1 MINLKD
7 NSSFSVPKEDIESFL
22 FLRNIA
28 NRDIA
33 TLLDEQD
40 KGLLVYPHSFAECKD
55 MLEKQTIFSLQ
66 ETENEGKCSSL
77 KIQTSNMVGFIGMSG
92 HNISISSRFSD
103 CSGGDYFLHYM
114 IEKTL
119 DFNLFNLPYGTS
131 KEPIFN
137 LLLFL
142 FPKFLNE
149 ALRQGIY
156 KEYRQ
161 NCYNDSNLRGCIDI
175 PRQIRS
181 NIPFN
186 GRIAYK
192 TREFSQDN
200 SVTELI
206 RHTIEH
212 IRIQK
217 IGKSILNKD
226 AETRANVE
234 QIIAATQSYCH
245 NEREKII
252 HKNQRKVNHPYFT
265 YYTALQS
272 LCLRILRHDKVGY
285 DNSDNEI
292 YGILIDV
299 SYLWEEYL
307 ATLLVK
313 QGFKHPKNRQGD
325 GRIHL
330 AKGGKFPRYP
340 DFYDKD
346 SFGTII
352 DAKYKPL
359 LDKDNQYRIDRND
372 IHQLITYMYRL
383 QGKCGILIHPI
394 SSPTEEDAAYLL
406 CGYGEKDNAKMKV
419 YSFLI
424 PQNTSSYQEFKEK
437 IKESEDQLL
446 SQCISKEGMLRTTL
460 SY

>member
-1 MINLKD
+1 MKIINLKD
-7 NSSFSVPKEDIESFL
+7 NASFSIPKEDIESYL

-33 TLLDEQD
+33 TLLDEQG
-40 KGLLVYPHSFAECKD
+40 KGLLVYPHSFAECRD
-55 MLEKQTIFSLQ
+55 VLEKQPILSLQ
-66 ETENEGKCSSL
+66 ETDFEGKCSSL
-77 KIQTSNMVGFIGMSG
+77 KIQTSNIVGFIGTG
-92 HNISISSRFSD
+92 GRNVSISSRFAD
-103 CSGGDYFLHYM
+103 CSKGDYFLHYM

-119 DFNLFNLPYGTS
+119 DFNLFDLSYGTS
-131 KEPIFN
+131 EESIFN
-137 LLLFL
+137 FLLFL

-156 KEYRQ
+156 KEYKQ
-161 NCYNDSNLRGCIDI
+161 NSYNDSNLRGYIDI

-200 SVTELI
+200 PVTELI
-206 RHTIEH
+206 RHTIEY

-217 IGKSILNKD
+217 IGKAVLAKD
-226 AETRANVE
+226 VETRTNVE
-234 QIIAATQSYCH
+234 QIIAATQSYCR
-245 NEREKII
+245 NERDKVI
-252 HKNQRKVNHPYFT
+252 HRNQRKINHPYFT
-265 YYTALQS
+265 YYNALQS
-272 LCLRILRHDKVGY
+272 LCLRILRHDKIRY

-313 QGFKHPKNRQGD
+313 QGFIHPENRRGW
-325 GRIHL
+325 GRIYL
-330 AKGGKFPRYP
+330 AKGGKFSRYP
-340 DFYDKD
+340 DYYDKEP
-346 SFGTII
+346 FGTII

-359 LDKDNQYRIDRND
+359 VDKDNQYKIDRND

-383 QGKCGILIHPI
+383 QGKCGALIHPI
-394 SSPTEEDAAYLL
+394 SSYTEDEPTYSL
-406 CGYGEKDNAKMKV
+406 CGYGEKDNAKLKV
-419 YSFLI
+419 CSFLI
-424 PQNTSSYQEFKEK
+424 PQKVSSYQEFKNK
-437 IKESEDQLL
+437 IKESEDRLIL
-446 SQCISKEGMLRTTL
+446 SQFISKQE
-460 SY
+460 